1 VAGIAH
7 ENQDHTAQLTVRT
20 LVEQALGTTVD
31 IATSCGLGRRTP
43 EQAKQAVAAMQALLT
58 D

>member
-7 ENQDHTAQLTVRT
+7 EDQDSTAQLAART

-43 EQAKQAVAAMQALLT
+43 EQAEHAVAAMRTLLA
-58 D
+58 